1 MTLYE
6 IDQALLSLVDPE
18 TGELLDYESFA
29 ALQMEREK
37 KLEGTALWIKD
48 LEAEAKAIK
57 DEADQLTKRRS
68 VLERRAIRLRAYLSD
83 ALCGET
89 FETPRCSI
97 RYRKSSEL
105 DVIDAA
111 KAADWLV
118 QAGHVDLVSYVA
130 PSLDKR
136 GVKALIKAGIVVP
149 ECEVV
154 EKKSMVV
161 K

>member
-57 DEADQLTKRRS
+57 EEADQLTKRRN
-68 VLERRAIRLRAYLSD
+68 VLERRASRLRVYLSD

-97 RYRKSSEL
+97 RYRQSSAL

-111 KAADWLV
+111 KAADWLE
-118 QAGHVDLVSYVA
+118 QAGHVDLVSYGA
-130 PSLDKR
+130 PSLDKK
-136 GVKALIKAGIVVP
+136 GVKDLIKAGIVVP
-149 ECEVV
+149 GV
-154 EKKSMVV
+154 EIVERESMVV